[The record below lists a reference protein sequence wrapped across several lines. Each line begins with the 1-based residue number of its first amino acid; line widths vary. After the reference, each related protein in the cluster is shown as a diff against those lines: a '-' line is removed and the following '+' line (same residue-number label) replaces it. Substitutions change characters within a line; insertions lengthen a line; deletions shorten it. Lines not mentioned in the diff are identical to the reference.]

1 MTNVLIHGGGRGM
14 AIYADTGTTHISF
27 ENVFF
32 VPSPD
37 GWKFFDYDIRA
48 TGGTLIVD
56 KWVNVRAATIVDGV
70 IVPGASLPSP

>member
-1 MTNVLIHGGGRGM
+1 VLIHGGGGRGI
-14 AIYADTGTTHISF
+14 AIYAHTGRTIRISF
-27 ENVFF
+27 ENVFL

-37 GWKFFDYDIRA
+37 GWTYYDYDIRGA